1 LLNAA
6 GNVCAAVGPSGL
18 DTKTTV
24 SALSDIFGMQLNR
37 ENIQRRME
45 LLAVNASNAVDP
57 QQPQKMLKDAL
68 GVGEAQK
75 VIDAYKSADIEMIPA
90 GNNAWRLSNAIS

>member
-1 LLNAA
+1 
-6 GNVCAAVGPSGL
+6 L

-24 SALSDIFGMQLNR
+24 SALSDIFGVQLNR

-57 QQPQKMLKDAL
+57 QQRHKMLKDAL
-68 GVGEAQK
+68 GVGQAQK
-75 VIDAYKSADIEMIPA
+75 AFSILCSSTAC
-90 GNNAWRLSNAIS
+90 NW